1 MWVCFPVRVC
11 LPVCGHGRGNRAPC
25 AGRSICA
32 SFAPLG
38 VYIYAVG
45 GESSTT
51 RHPLLRSARQG
62 PDRDRAWHSRVLGQ
76 GDAYSSLASGKSLT
90 PPARC
95 IHRPQRDT
103 SSAEYRLL
111 VSLASV
117 GASRELSSR
126 RSPALA
132 PYTCAVCPTFRY
144 GAFLFVAFA
153 LPDLSSARLAIYG
166 NRSNRRFTT
175 VPWGRSPTISTP
187 LAFEPMSCAPQECF
201 HRKLTF
207 PRKGN
212 ISLR

>member
-62 PDRDRAWHSRVLGQ
+62 PDRDRAWHPRVLGQ

-103 SSAEYRLL
+103 SSLEYQLL
-111 VSLASV
+111 VSRASA
-117 GASRELSSR
+117 GASREPSSR
-126 RSPALA
+126 RSPALT
-132 PYTCAVCPTFRY
+132 PRTRRLDPTFRY
-144 GAFLFVAFA
+144 GAFFFVASALADVPSTRLTVGDRPHGTVVKGLFA
-153 LPDLSSARLAIYG
+153 RCRRLAHWIYD
-166 NRSNRRFTT
+166 F
-175 VPWGRSPTISTP
+175 VFSP
-187 LAFEPMSCAPQECF
+187 
-201 HRKLTF
+201 LTYYAA
-207 PRKGN
+207 RN
-212 ISLR
+212 ILYA

>member
-1 MWVCFPVRVC
+1 MCVCFPVRVC

-62 PDRDRAWHSRVLGQ
+62 PDRDRAWHPRVRGQ

-103 SSAEYRLL
+103 SSLEYQLL
-111 VSLASV
+111 VSRASA
-117 GASRELSSR
+117 GASREPSSR
-126 RSPALA
+126 RSPALT
-132 PYTCAVCPTFRY
+132 PRTRRLDPTFRY
-144 GAFLFVAFA
+144 GAFFFVASA
-153 LPDLSSARLAIYG
+153 LAGVPPARLTLSATDLPQLSG
-166 NRSNRRFTT
+166 V
-175 VPWGRSPTISTP
+175 VPD
-187 LAFEPMSCAPQECF
+187 MV
-201 HRKLTF
+201 
-207 PRKGN
+207 
-212 ISLR
+212 